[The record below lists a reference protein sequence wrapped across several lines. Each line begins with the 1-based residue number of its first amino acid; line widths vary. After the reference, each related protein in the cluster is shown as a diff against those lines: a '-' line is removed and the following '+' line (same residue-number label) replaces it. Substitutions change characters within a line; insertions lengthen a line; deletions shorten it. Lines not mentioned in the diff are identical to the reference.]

1 MPDTLRK
8 TFGVAL
14 IVFFL
19 LGLLPLGSGS
29 RPAEALAKKKVVHK
43 AKKVVRKVKKPV
55 LKAKKKIIV
64 KKKVTRVV
72 KPKKAVARPEAYQLP
87 ARSGTVSQT
96 YALKEKLDEARAG
109 NVVSELKSIGV
120 DEASVNVSKNSVQV
134 KFNTRELSSI
144 GIIQKLKEL
153 GYTVRRIN

>member
-1 MPDTLRK
+1 MPDTVRK

-55 LKAKKKIIV
+55 RKAKKKIIV
-64 KKKVTRVV
+64 KKKVVRAV
-72 KPKKAVARPEAYQLP
+72 KSVRSEAYQLP